1 MQYPVLLKCLYEA
14 GISGKTWRLIRDW
27 YDHSNTRMSVG
38 NQLSAEFTLERGVLK
53 GSVLSPVFFLLVMD
67 PLLKELGV

>member
-1 MQYPVLLKCLYEA
+1 
-14 GISGKTWRLIRDW
+14 
-27 YDHSNTRMSVG
+27 MSVG